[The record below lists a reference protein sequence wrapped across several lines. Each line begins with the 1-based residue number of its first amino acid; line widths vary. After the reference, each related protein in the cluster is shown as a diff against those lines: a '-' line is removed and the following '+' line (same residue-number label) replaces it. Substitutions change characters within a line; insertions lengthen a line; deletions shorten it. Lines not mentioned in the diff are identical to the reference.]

1 MGVERQKLIL
11 MYQTHSNR
19 VIEIKKNNY
28 RKKIFSD
35 AIITRLNGIVLGVV
49 TADCVPILIWDSK
62 TKIIGCIHA
71 GWKGALSNIIKKT
84 IQKIKKIN
92 PKSIIYA
99 CIGPCIGRK
108 SYEVD
113 LKFFKNLSLDQKK

>member
-49 TADCVPILIWDSK
+49 TADCVPILIWDSRLRLLAVLCWMERHYP
-62 TKIIGCIHA
+62 T
-71 GWKGALSNIIKKT
+71 
-84 IQKIKKIN
+84 
-92 PKSIIYA
+92 
-99 CIGPCIGRK
+99 
-108 SYEVD
+108 
-113 LKFFKNLSLDQKK
+113 